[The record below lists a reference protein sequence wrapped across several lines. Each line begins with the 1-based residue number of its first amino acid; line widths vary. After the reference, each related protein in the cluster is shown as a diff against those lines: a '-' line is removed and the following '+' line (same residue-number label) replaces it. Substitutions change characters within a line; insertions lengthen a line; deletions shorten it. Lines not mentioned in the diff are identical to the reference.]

1 MGTQEAVIERVRKM
15 VEESS
20 KIVVL
25 TGIGTVIE
33 SGGENIWSSRECYRL
48 EEIYHKTPDE
58 MMNVGFYN
66 ARKDKFFEFY
76 KNEIINKEYEPASLY
91 SDIKRLEDQ
100 GKLKMLIT
108 QNYYALAEKAGIKK
122 VIQLHG
128 DVHNNWCPHCGKK
141 FSVEYMRS
149 AKAVPLCDECNS
161 AIRPGIRLF
170 GENMANNLMTE
181 AVNACEDADMI
192 LALGTNMY
200 DNMIKFCT
208 GNYKGG
214 RLVLITKEEHYM
226 DKYADYVIHDN
237 VCNVLPQIIG
247 K

>member
-1 MGTQEAVIERVRKM
+1 MGTQEAVIERVKKM
-15 VEESS
+15 ISESS

-58 MMNVGFYN
+58 MMNVGFYS

-76 KNEIINKEYEPASLY
+76 KKEIISKEYEPASLY
-91 SDIKRLEDQ
+91 ADIKRLEDQ

-108 QNYYALAEKAGIKK
+108 QNYYALAEKAGIKN

-141 FSVEYMRS
+141 FTVDYMRA
-149 AKAVPLCDECNS
+149 AKAVPLCDECDS

-170 GENMANNLMTE
+170 GENIANNLMTE

-200 DNMIKFCT
+200 DNMVKFCT

-214 RLVLITKEEHYM
+214 KLVLITKEEHFM

-237 VCNVLPQIIG
+237 VCNVLPKLID
-247 K
+247 

>member
-1 MGTQEAVIERVRKM
+1 MGTQEAVIERVKKM
-15 VEESS
+15 VSESS

-58 MMNVGFYN
+58 MMNVGFYS

-76 KNEIINKEYEPASLY
+76 KNEIISKEYEPASLY
-91 SDIKRLEDQ
+91 ADIKRLEDQ

-108 QNYYALAEKAGIKK
+108 QNYYALAEKAGIKN
-122 VIQLHG
+122 VIALHG

-141 FSVEYMRS
+141 FTVDYLRA
-149 AKAVPLCDECNS
+149 AKAVPLCDECDS

-170 GENMANNLMTE
+170 GENIANNLMTE

-200 DNMIKFCT
+200 DNMVKFCT

-214 RLVLITKEEHYM
+214 KLVLITKEEHFM

-237 VCNVLPQIIG
+237 VCNVLPKLID
-247 K
+247 

>member
-15 VEESS
+15 IEESS

-58 MMNVGFYN
+58 MMNVGFYS

-91 SDIKRLEDQ
+91 ADIKRLEDQ

-108 QNYYALAEKAGIKK
+108 QNYYALAEKAGIKN
-122 VIQLHG
+122 VILR
-128 DVHNNWCPHCGKK
+128 
-141 FSVEYMRS
+141 SVRAS
-149 AKAVPLCDECNS
+149 ACLE
-161 AIRPGIRLF
+161 R
-170 GENMANNLMTE
+170 
-181 AVNACEDADMI
+181 I
-192 LALGTNMY
+192 L
-200 DNMIKFCT
+200 
-208 GNYKGG
+208 
-214 RLVLITKEEHYM
+214 
-226 DKYADYVIHDN
+226 
-237 VCNVLPQIIG
+237 PII
-247 K
+247 